1 MQCTYPISLKIEDKI
16 SLMDANK
23 NNIVSRKQIPARYW
37 ASRPKIVQWVAK
49 CFLRL
54 FGWKVD
60 GFVPSVKG
68 NQNVIII
75 AGPHTS
81 NWDGIFGFAAILGL
95 DAKVSFFGKHSLFNK
110 PILGKF
116 LKYMGGIPVD
126 KTKPGAGLT
135 DIAIQNMKK
144 LNGSL
149 IAMAPEGTR
158 AKTEKM
164 KSGFLRISKAV
175 EGQIFLGA
183 FDFGKKRIYLDK
195 FYEPSGDT
203 EKDLEWVRNYFM
215 QYQAKRPENY

>member
-1 MQCTYPISLKIEDKI
+1 MYK
-16 SLMDANK
+16 ANK
-23 NNIVSRKQIPARYW
+23 IVSRNQIPDKYW
-37 ASRPKIVQWVAK
+37 AARPKIVQSLARF
-49 CFLRL
+49 FLKL
-54 FGWKVD
+54 FGWKVE
-60 GFVPSVKG
+60 GFVPPIKG
-68 NQNVIII
+68 NENIIII

-95 DAKVSFFGKHSLFNK
+95 DAKITFFGKHSLFNK
-110 PILGKF
+110 PILGTF

-126 KTKPGAGLT
+126 KTKPGSGLT
-135 DIAIQNMKK
+135 DVAIKNMKR

-164 KSGFLRISKAV
+164 KSGFLRIAKAV

-183 FDFGKKRIYLDK
+183 FDFGKKRIFLDK
-195 FYEPSGDT
+195 FYIPSGDN
-203 EKDLEWVRNYFM
+203 EKDLIWIRNYFM

>member
-164 KSGFLRISKAV
+164 KSGFLRIAKAV

-183 FDFGKKRIYLDK
+183 FDFGKKRIFLDK

>member
-1 MQCTYPISLKIEDKI
+1 MQ
-16 SLMDANK
+16 ANK
-23 NNIVSRKQIPARYW
+23 NSTVSRKQIPSRYR
-37 ASRPKIVQWVAK
+37 ASRPKIVQWIARY
-49 CFLRL
+49 FLRV

-60 GFVPSVKG
+60 GFVPPVEG
-68 NQNVIII
+68 NKNLIII

-95 DAKVSFFGKHSLFNK
+95 DAKISFFGKHSLFTK

-126 KTKPGAGLT
+126 KTKPGSGLT
-135 DIAIQNMKK
+135 DVAIKNMKK

-164 KSGFLRISKAV
+164 KSGFLRIANAV

-183 FDFGKKRIYLDK
+183 FDFGKKRILLDK
-195 FYEPSGDT
+195 FYEPSGDN
-203 EKDLEWVRNYFM
+203 EKDLEWVRGYFM
-215 QYQAKRPENY
+215 QYKAKRPENY

>member
-183 FDFGKKRIYLDK
+183 FDFGKKRIFLDK

>member
-54 FGWKVD
+54 FGWRVD

-144 LNGSL
+144 L
-149 IAMAPEGTR
+149 
-158 AKTEKM
+158 
-164 KSGFLRISKAV
+164 
-175 EGQIFLGA
+175 
-183 FDFGKKRIYLDK
+183 
-195 FYEPSGDT
+195 
-203 EKDLEWVRNYFM
+203 
-215 QYQAKRPENY
+215 

>member
-1 MQCTYPISLKIEDKI
+1 MQ
-16 SLMDANK
+16 ANK
-23 NNIVSRKQIPARYW
+23 NSTVSSKQIPSRYR
-37 ASRPKIVQWVAK
+37 ASRPKIIQWIARY
-49 CFLRL
+49 FLRV

-60 GFVPSVKG
+60 GFVPPVEG
-68 NQNVIII
+68 NKNLIII

-95 DAKVSFFGKHSLFNK
+95 DAKISFFGKHSLFTK

-126 KTKPGAGLT
+126 KTKPGSGLT
-135 DIAIQNMKK
+135 DVAIKNMKK

-164 KSGFLRISKAV
+164 KSGFLRIANAV

-183 FDFGKKRIYLDK
+183 FDFGKKRIFLDK
-195 FYEPSGDT
+195 FYEPSGDN
-203 EKDLEWVRNYFM
+203 EKDLEWVRGYFM
-215 QYQAKRPENY
+215 QYKAKRPENY